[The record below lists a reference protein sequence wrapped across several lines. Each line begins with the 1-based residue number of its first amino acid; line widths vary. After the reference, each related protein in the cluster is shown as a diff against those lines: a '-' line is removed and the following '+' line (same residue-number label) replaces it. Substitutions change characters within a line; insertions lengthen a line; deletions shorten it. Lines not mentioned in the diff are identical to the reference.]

1 MANKR
6 GNNEGTIFKR
16 KNGTWRAQVTADGK
30 RLSYS
35 GKTRS
40 ECQTWI
46 RSTLQRVDNGLTF
59 DKTQVT
65 VEMFLKNMFA
75 SMKSTLRPSTWTQYD
90 QIVRDHINPSLGRIK
105 VVDLRPDLIQE
116 LYDRKVDAGVGLRTI
131 QLTHAVLRRSL
142 NRAVKLG
149 LLLSNPTEATSP
161 PKPVKKEMQ
170 ILDDSQ
176 VQRLLITAE
185 AIQVRNLALY
195 QLAITTGM
203 RQGELLGLKWQDVKW
218 EQRTLRIQRQ
228 LKYITDDGPVFAQLK
243 THSSARTL
251 VLGTGTTAILIQH
264 QERQISEITRVGKK
278 WKDHDLV
285 FPSTIGTPFNPRNLS
300 RQYKSLLNEAGLPSI
315 RFHDLRHTAA
325 SLMLNHGIPVLIVS
339 KRLGHAKPS
348 ITLDIYGHLIPS
360 MQEQV
365 AQMMDEVVTRIEF
378 EQVAPR
384 CTTQYQ
390 SDLEELKSPPT
401 YR

>member
-6 GNNEGTIFKR
+6 GNNEGSIFKR
-16 KNGTWRAQVTADGK
+16 KNGTWRAQVMAGGK
-30 RLSYS
+30 RISYS

-46 RSTLQRVDNGLTF
+46 RLTLQRVDNGLTF

-65 VEMFLKNMFA
+65 VETFLKNMLA
-75 SMKSTLRPSTWTQYD
+75 SMKSSLRHSTWIQYN

-116 LYDRKVDAGVGLRTI
+116 LYDSKVDAVVGLRTV

-142 NRAVKLG
+142 NRAVRLG
-149 LLLSNPTEATSP
+149 LLLNNPTEAVSP

-203 RQGELLGLKWQDVKW
+203 RQGELLGLKWQDVNW
-218 EQRTLRIQRQ
+218 ELRTLRIQRQ

-251 VLGTGTTAILIQH
+251 VVGTGTLAILKQH
-264 QERQISEITRVGKK
+264 QEQQFSEITRVGKK

-300 RQYKSLLNEAGLPSI
+300 RQYKSLLSEAGLPSI

-365 AQMMDEVVTRIEF
+365 AKVMDEVVTPIELK
-378 EQVAPR
+378 QVAPR
-384 CTTQYQ
+384 CTMQYQ
-390 SDLEELKSPPT
+390 NDLEELKSPPT